1 MGLKIKHR
9 LKHLTV
15 KMELFVL
22 SEWSTFVISTLGSL
36 LYTIGVIGFTL
47 PYRFPDAGVMG
58 IAVILKYTI
67 GLAPSISSL
76 IANVI
81 LLAWGGR
88 ELSKR
93 FVAWTIYNVLLIS
106 FLLEALNFVQF
117 PVVNDMFLVAIAGG
131 IIKGVGGGLIFRTG
145 VSGGGM
151 DIVIAVLRKRYG
163 IEVGRYSFYIN
174 MVILGVSMGIV
185 GLEKMLYGFVAS
197 YVSGQTMDSV
207 LSSFDKRRLVLIM
220 AKDTKPV
227 VNYISEEL
235 HRGSTVLYGEGG
247 FSGEARPT
255 IMCLLTPRQTMVLKR
270 YLAKSHPKSF
280 MVITEASEVMGKGF
294 KHWKNI

>member
-1 MGLKIKHR
+1 MGLNIRHR

-22 SEWSTFVISTLGSL
+22 SEWSTFVISTIGSL

-58 IAVILKYTI
+58 IAIILKYTI
-67 GLAPSISSL
+67 GLAPSLSSL
-76 IANVI
+76 VANVL

-197 YVSGQTMDSV
+197 YVSGQSIDSV

-227 VNYISEEL
+227 VRYISDEL
-235 HRGSTVLYGEGG
+235 RRGSTVLYGEGG
-247 FSGEARPT
+247 FSGEERPT

-270 YLAKSHPKSF
+270 YLAKNHPKSF
-280 MVITEASEVMGKGF
+280 MVVSEASEVLGKGF
-294 KHWKNI
+294 KHWKQI

>member
-15 KMELFVL
+15 KTELFVL

-220 AKDTKPV
+220 AKETKPV

>member
-1 MGLKIKHR
+1 MGLNIRHR

-22 SEWSTFVISTLGSL
+22 SEWSTFVISTIGSL

-76 IANVI
+76 VANVL

-227 VNYISEEL
+227 VKYISDEL

-247 FSGEARPT
+247 FSGEDRPT

-270 YLAKSHPKSF
+270 YLAKNQPRSF
-280 MVITEASEVMGKGF
+280 MVVSEASEVLGKGF
-294 KHWKNI
+294 KHWNHI

>member
-22 SEWSTFVISTLGSL
+22 SEWSTFVISTIGSL

-58 IAVILKYTI
+58 IAIILKYTI

-227 VNYISEEL
+227 VKYISDEL

-247 FSGEARPT
+247 FSGEERPT

-270 YLAKSHPKSF
+270 YLAKNQPRSF
-280 MVITEASEVMGKGF
+280 MVVSEASEVLGNGF
-294 KHWKNI
+294 KHWKQI

>member
-1 MGLKIKHR
+1 MGLNIRHR

-22 SEWSTFVISTLGSL
+22 SEWSTFVISTIGSL
-36 LYTIGVIGFTL
+36 LYPIGVIGFTL

-67 GLAPSISSL
+67 GLAPSLSSL
-76 IANVI
+76 VANVL

-227 VNYISEEL
+227 VKYISDEL

-247 FSGEARPT
+247 F
-255 IMCLLTPRQTMVLKR
+255 
-270 YLAKSHPKSF
+270 
-280 MVITEASEVMGKGF
+280 
-294 KHWKNI
+294 

>member
-1 MGLKIKHR
+1 MKVKHR

-22 SEWSTFVISTLGSL
+22 SEWSTFVISTIGSL

-58 IAVILKYTI
+58 IAIILKYAI
-67 GLAPSISSL
+67 GLAPSITSL
-76 IANVI
+76 VANVF
-81 LLAWGGR
+81 LLLWGGR

-106 FLLEALNFVQF
+106 FLLEALSFVQF
-117 PVVNDMFLVAIAGG
+117 PIVNDMFLVAMAGG
-131 IIKGVGGGLIFRTG
+131 ISRGVGGGMVFRTG
-145 VSGGGM
+145 VSMGGM

-197 YVSGQTMDSV
+197 YVSGQTTDSV

-220 AKDTKPV
+220 AKDTQPV
-227 VNYISEEL
+227 VKHISDEL

-280 MVITEASEVMGKGF
+280 MVVTEASEVMGKGF

>member
-1 MGLKIKHR
+1 
-9 LKHLTV
+9 
-15 KMELFVL
+15 MELFVL
-22 SEWSTFVISTLGSL
+22 SEWSTFVISTIGSL

-58 IAVILKYTI
+58 IAIILKYAI
-67 GLAPSISSL
+67 GLAPSITSL
-76 IANVI
+76 VANVF
-81 LLAWGGR
+81 LLLWGGR

-106 FLLEALNFVQF
+106 FLLEALSFVQF
-117 PVVNDMFLVAIAGG
+117 PIVNDMFLVAIAGG
-131 IIKGVGGGLIFRTG
+131 IIKGIGGGMVFRTG
-145 VSGGGM
+145 VSMGGM

-197 YVSGQTMDSV
+197 YVSGQTTDSV

-227 VNYISEEL
+227 VKYISDEL

-280 MVITEASEVMGKGF
+280 MVVTEASEVMGKGF

>member
-1 MGLKIKHR
+1 
-9 LKHLTV
+9 
-15 KMELFVL
+15 MELFVL
-22 SEWSTFVISTLGSL
+22 SEWSTFVISTIGSL

-58 IAVILKYTI
+58 IAIILKYAI
-67 GLAPSISSL
+67 GLAPSITSL
-76 IANVI
+76 VANVF
-81 LLAWGGR
+81 LLLWGGR

-106 FLLEALNFVQF
+106 FLLEALSFVQF
-117 PVVNDMFLVAIAGG
+117 PIVNDMFLVAIAGG
-131 IIKGVGGGLIFRTG
+131 IIKGVGGGMVFRTG
-145 VSGGGM
+145 VSMGGM

-197 YVSGQTMDSV
+197 YVSGQTTDSV

-227 VNYISEEL
+227 VKYISDEL

-270 YLAKSHPKSF
+270 YLAKGHPKSF
-280 MVITEASEVMGKGF
+280 MVVTEASEVMGKGF

>member
-1 MGLKIKHR
+1 
-9 LKHLTV
+9 
-15 KMELFVL
+15 MELFVL
-22 SEWSTFVISTLGSL
+22 SEWSTFVISTIGSL

-67 GLAPSISSL
+67 GLAPSLSSL
-76 IANVI
+76 VANVL

-227 VNYISEEL
+227 VKYISDEL

-247 FSGEARPT
+247 FSGEDRPT

-270 YLAKSHPKSF
+270 YLAKNQPRSF
-280 MVITEASEVMGKGF
+280 MVVSEASEVLGKGF
-294 KHWKNI
+294 KHWNHI

>member
-1 MGLKIKHR
+1 
-9 LKHLTV
+9 
-15 KMELFVL
+15 MELFVL
-22 SEWSTFVISTLGSL
+22 SEWSTFVISTIGSL

-58 IAVILKYTI
+58 IAIILKYAI
-67 GLAPSISSL
+67 GLAPSITSL
-76 IANVI
+76 VANVF
-81 LLAWGGR
+81 LLLWGGR

-106 FLLEALNFVQF
+106 FLLEALSFVRF

-131 IIKGVGGGLIFRTG
+131 IIKGIGGGMVFRTG
-145 VSGGGM
+145 VSMGGM

-197 YVSGQTMDSV
+197 YVSGQTTDSV

-220 AKDTKPV
+220 AKDTNPV
-227 VNYISEEL
+227 VKYISDEL

-255 IMCLLTPRQTMVLKR
+255 VMCLLTPRQTMVLKR

-280 MVITEASEVMGKGF
+280 MVVTEASEVMGKGF

>member
-1 MGLKIKHR
+1 MGLDIKHR

-22 SEWSTFVISTLGSL
+22 SEWSTFVISTIGSL

-58 IAVILKYTI
+58 IAIILKYTI
-67 GLAPSISSL
+67 GLAPSLSSL
-76 IANVI
+76 VANVL

-227 VNYISEEL
+227 VKYISDEL

-247 FSGEARPT
+247 FSGEERQT

-270 YLAKSHPKSF
+270 YLAKNQPRSF
-280 MVITEASEVMGKGF
+280 MVVSEASEVLGNGF
-294 KHWKNI
+294 KHWKQI

>member
-1 MGLKIKHR
+1 
-9 LKHLTV
+9 
-15 KMELFVL
+15 MELFVL
-22 SEWSTFVISTLGSL
+22 SEWSTFVISTIGSL

-76 IANVI
+76 VANVL

-227 VNYISEEL
+227 VKYISDEL

-247 FSGEARPT
+247 FSGEDRPT

-270 YLAKSHPKSF
+270 YLAKNQPRSF
-280 MVITEASEVMGKGF
+280 MVVSEASEVLGKGF
-294 KHWKNI
+294 KHWNHI

>member
-1 MGLKIKHR
+1 MKVKHR

-22 SEWSTFVISTLGSL
+22 SEWSTFVISTIGSL

-58 IAVILKYTI
+58 IAIILKYAI
-67 GLAPSISSL
+67 GLAPSITSL
-76 IANVI
+76 VANVF
-81 LLAWGGR
+81 LLLWGGR

-106 FLLEALNFVQF
+106 FLLEALSFVQF
-117 PVVNDMFLVAIAGG
+117 PIVNDMFLVAIAGG
-131 IIKGVGGGLIFRTG
+131 IIKGVGGGMVFRTG
-145 VSGGGM
+145 VSMGGM

-174 MVILGVSMGIV
+174 MVILGVSIGIV

-197 YVSGQTMDSV
+197 YVSGQTTDSV

-220 AKDTKPV
+220 AKDTQPV
-227 VNYISEEL
+227 VKYISDEL

-280 MVITEASEVMGKGF
+280 MVVTEASEVMGKGF

>member
-1 MGLKIKHR
+1 MKVKHR

-22 SEWSTFVISTLGSL
+22 SEWSTFVISTIGSL

-58 IAVILKYTI
+58 IAIILKYAI
-67 GLAPSISSL
+67 GLAPSITSL
-76 IANVI
+76 VANVF
-81 LLAWGGR
+81 LLLWGGR

-106 FLLEALNFVQF
+106 FLLEALSFVQF
-117 PVVNDMFLVAIAGG
+117 PIVNDMFLVAIAGG
-131 IIKGVGGGLIFRTG
+131 IIKGVGGGMVFRTG
-145 VSGGGM
+145 VSMGGT
-151 DIVIAVLRKRYG
+151 DIVIAVLRKKYG
-163 IEVGRYSFYIN
+163 IEVGRYSFYMN
-174 MVILGVSMGIV
+174 MAILGVSMGIV

-197 YVSGQTMDSV
+197 YVSGQTTDSV

-220 AKDTKPV
+220 AKDTSPV
-227 VNYISEEL
+227 VKYISDEL

-280 MVITEASEVMGKGF
+280 MVVTEASEVMGKGF

>member
-1 MGLKIKHR
+1 MGLDIKHR

-22 SEWSTFVISTLGSL
+22 SEWSTFVISTIGSL

-58 IAVILKYTI
+58 IAIILKYTI
-67 GLAPSISSL
+67 GLAPSLSSL
-76 IANVI
+76 VANVL

-227 VNYISEEL
+227 VKYISDEL

-247 FSGEARPT
+247 FSGEERPT

-270 YLAKSHPKSF
+270 YLAKNQPRSF
-280 MVITEASEVMGKGF
+280 MVVSEASEVLGNGF
-294 KHWKNI
+294 KHWKQI

>member
-1 MGLKIKHR
+1 MGLNIRHR

-22 SEWSTFVISTLGSL
+22 SEWSTFVISTIGSL

-47 PYRFPDAGVMG
+47 PYRFPDAGVIG

-67 GLAPSISSL
+67 GLAPSLSSL
-76 IANVI
+76 VANVL

-227 VNYISEEL
+227 VKYISDEL

-247 FSGEARPT
+247 FSGEERPT

-270 YLAKSHPKSF
+270 YLAKNQPRSF
-280 MVITEASEVMGKGF
+280 MVVSEASEVLGNGF
-294 KHWKNI
+294 KHWKQI

>member
-58 IAVILKYTI
+58 IAIILKYTI

-227 VNYISEEL
+227 VKYISDEL

-247 FSGEARPT
+247 FSGEERPT

-270 YLAKSHPKSF
+270 YLAKNQPRSF
-280 MVITEASEVMGKGF
+280 MVVSEASEVLGNGF
-294 KHWKNI
+294 KHWKQI

>member
-1 MGLKIKHR
+1 MGLDIKHR

-22 SEWSTFVISTLGSL
+22 SEWSTFVISTIGSL

-58 IAVILKYTI
+58 IAIILKYTI
-67 GLAPSISSL
+67 GLAPSLSSL
-76 IANVI
+76 VANVL

-131 IIKGVGGGLIFRTG
+131 SIKGVGGGLIFRTG

-227 VNYISEEL
+227 VKYISDEL

-247 FSGEARPT
+247 FSGEDRPT

-270 YLAKSHPKSF
+270 YLAKNQPRSF
-280 MVITEASEVMGKGF
+280 MVVSEASEVLGNGF
-294 KHWKNI
+294 KHWKQI

>member
-227 VNYISEEL
+227 VKYISDEL

-280 MVITEASEVMGKGF
+280 MVVTEASEVMGKGF

>member
-1 MGLKIKHR
+1 
-9 LKHLTV
+9 
-15 KMELFVL
+15 MELFVL
-22 SEWSTFVISTLGSL
+22 SEWSTFVISTIGSL

-58 IAVILKYTI
+58 IAIILKYAI
-67 GLAPSISSL
+67 GLAPSITSL
-76 IANVI
+76 VANVF
-81 LLAWGGR
+81 LLLWGGR

-106 FLLEALNFVQF
+106 FLLEALSFVQF
-117 PVVNDMFLVAIAGG
+117 PIVNDMFLVAIAGG
-131 IIKGVGGGLIFRTG
+131 IIKGVGGGMVFRTG
-145 VSGGGM
+145 VSMGGM

-174 MVILGVSMGIV
+174 MVILGVSIGIV

-197 YVSGQTMDSV
+197 YVSGQTTDSV

-227 VNYISEEL
+227 VKYISDEL

-280 MVITEASEVMGKGF
+280 MVVTEASEVMGKGF

>member
-1 MGLKIKHR
+1 MKVKHR

-22 SEWSTFVISTLGSL
+22 SEWSTFVISTIGSL

-58 IAVILKYTI
+58 IAIILKYAI
-67 GLAPSISSL
+67 GLAPSITSL
-76 IANVI
+76 VANVI
-81 LLAWGGR
+81 LLLWGGR

-106 FLLEALNFVQF
+106 FLLEALSFVQF
-117 PVVNDMFLVAIAGG
+117 PIVNDMFLVAIAGG
-131 IIKGVGGGLIFRTG
+131 IIKGVGGGMVFRTG
-145 VSGGGM
+145 VSMGGM

-197 YVSGQTMDSV
+197 YVSGQTTDSV

-220 AKDTKPV
+220 AKDTQPV
-227 VNYISEEL
+227 VKYISDEL

-280 MVITEASEVMGKGF
+280 MVVTEASEVMGKGF

>member
-1 MGLKIKHR
+1 
-9 LKHLTV
+9 
-15 KMELFVL
+15 MELFVL
-22 SEWSTFVISTLGSL
+22 SEWSTFVISTIGSL

-58 IAVILKYTI
+58 IAIILKYTI
-67 GLAPSISSL
+67 GLAPSLSSL
-76 IANVI
+76 VANVL

-227 VNYISEEL
+227 VKYISDEL

-247 FSGEARPT
+247 FSGEERPT

-270 YLAKSHPKSF
+270 YLAKNQPRSF
-280 MVITEASEVMGKGF
+280 MVVSEASEVLGNGF
-294 KHWKNI
+294 KHWKQI

>member
-1 MGLKIKHR
+1 MKVKHR

-22 SEWSTFVISTLGSL
+22 SEWSTFVISTIGSL

-58 IAVILKYTI
+58 IAIILKYAI
-67 GLAPSISSL
+67 GLAPSITSL
-76 IANVI
+76 VANVF
-81 LLAWGGR
+81 LLLWGGR

-106 FLLEALNFVQF
+106 FLLEALSFVQF
-117 PVVNDMFLVAIAGG
+117 PIVNDMFLVAIAGG
-131 IIKGVGGGLIFRTG
+131 IIKGVGGGMVFRTG
-145 VSGGGM
+145 VSMGGM

-197 YVSGQTMDSV
+197 YVSGQTTDSV

-227 VNYISEEL
+227 VKYISDEL

-280 MVITEASEVMGKGF
+280 MVVTEASEVMGKGF

>member
-1 MGLKIKHR
+1 VKVKHR

-22 SEWSTFVISTLGSL
+22 SEWSTFVISTIGSL

-58 IAVILKYTI
+58 IAIILKYAI
-67 GLAPSISSL
+67 GLAPSITSL
-76 IANVI
+76 VANVF
-81 LLAWGGR
+81 LLLWGGR

-106 FLLEALNFVQF
+106 FLLEALSFVQF
-117 PVVNDMFLVAIAGG
+117 PIVNDMFLVAIAGG
-131 IIKGVGGGLIFRTG
+131 IIKGIGGGMVFRTG
-145 VSGGGM
+145 VSMGGM

-197 YVSGQTMDSV
+197 YVSGQTTDSV

-220 AKDTKPV
+220 AKDTSPV
-227 VNYISEEL
+227 VKYISDEL

-280 MVITEASEVMGKGF
+280 MVVTEASEVMGKGF

>member
-1 MGLKIKHR
+1 MKVKHK

-22 SEWSTFVISTLGSL
+22 SEWSTFVISTIGSL

-58 IAVILKYTI
+58 IAIILKYAI
-67 GLAPSISSL
+67 GLAPSITSL
-76 IANVI
+76 VANVF
-81 LLAWGGR
+81 LLLWGGR

-106 FLLEALNFVQF
+106 FLLEALSFVQF
-117 PVVNDMFLVAIAGG
+117 PIVNDMFLVAIAGG
-131 IIKGVGGGLIFRTG
+131 IIKGVGGGMVFRTG
-145 VSGGGM
+145 VSMGGM

-197 YVSGQTMDSV
+197 YVSGQTTDSV

-227 VNYISEEL
+227 VKYISDEL

-280 MVITEASEVMGKGF
+280 MVVTDASEVMGKGF

>member
-1 MGLKIKHR
+1 MKVKHK

-22 SEWSTFVISTLGSL
+22 SEWSTFVISTIGSL

-58 IAVILKYTI
+58 IAIILKYAI
-67 GLAPSISSL
+67 GLAPSITSL
-76 IANVI
+76 VANVF
-81 LLAWGGR
+81 LLLWGGR

-106 FLLEALNFVQF
+106 FLLEALSFVQF
-117 PVVNDMFLVAIAGG
+117 PIVNDMFLVAIAGG
-131 IIKGVGGGLIFRTG
+131 IIKGVGGGMVFRTG
-145 VSGGGM
+145 VSMGGM

-197 YVSGQTMDSV
+197 YVSGQTTDSV

-220 AKDTKPV
+220 AKDTQPV
-227 VNYISEEL
+227 VKYISDEL

-280 MVITEASEVMGKGF
+280 MVVTEASEVMGKGF

>member
-1 MGLKIKHR
+1 
-9 LKHLTV
+9 
-15 KMELFVL
+15 MELFVL
-22 SEWSTFVISTLGSL
+22 SEWSTFVISTIGSL

-58 IAVILKYTI
+58 IAIILKYTI

-207 LSSFDKRRLVLIM
+207 LSSFDRRRLVLIM

-227 VNYISEEL
+227 VKYISDEL

-247 FSGEARPT
+247 FSGEDRPT

-270 YLAKSHPKSF
+270 YLAKNQPRSF
-280 MVITEASEVMGKGF
+280 MVVSEASEVLGKGF
-294 KHWKNI
+294 KHWNHI

>member
-1 MGLKIKHR
+1 MKVKHR

-22 SEWSTFVISTLGSL
+22 SEWSTFVISTIGSL

-58 IAVILKYTI
+58 IAIILKYAI
-67 GLAPSISSL
+67 GLAPSITSL
-76 IANVI
+76 VANVF
-81 LLAWGGR
+81 LLLWGGR

-106 FLLEALNFVQF
+106 FLLEALSFVQF
-117 PVVNDMFLVAIAGG
+117 PIVNDMFLVAIAGG
-131 IIKGVGGGLIFRTG
+131 IIKGIGGGMVFRTG
-145 VSGGGM
+145 VSMGGM

-197 YVSGQTMDSV
+197 YVSGQTTDSV

-220 AKDTKPV
+220 AKDTNPV
-227 VNYISEEL
+227 VKYISDEL

-280 MVITEASEVMGKGF
+280 MVVTEASEVMGKGF

>member
-1 MGLKIKHR
+1 MKVKHR
-9 LKHLTV
+9 LKHITV

-22 SEWSTFVISTLGSL
+22 SEWSTFVISTIGSL

-58 IAVILKYTI
+58 IAIIFKYAI
-67 GLAPSISSL
+67 GLAPSLTSL
-76 IANVI
+76 VANVF
-81 LLAWGGR
+81 LLLWGGR

-106 FLLEALNFVQF
+106 FLLEALSFVQF
-117 PVVNDMFLVAIAGG
+117 PIVKDMFLVAIAGG
-131 IIKGVGGGLIFRTG
+131 IIKGIGGGMVFRTG
-145 VSGGGM
+145 VSMGGT
-151 DIVIAVLRKRYG
+151 DIVIAVLRKKYG
-163 IEVGRYSFYIN
+163 IEVGRYSFYMN
-174 MVILGVSMGIV
+174 MAILGVSMGIV

-197 YVSGQTMDSV
+197 YVSGQTTDSV

-220 AKDTKPV
+220 AKDTQPV
-227 VNYISEEL
+227 VKYISDEL

-270 YLAKSHPKSF
+270 YLAKGHPKSF
-280 MVITEASEVMGKGF
+280 MVVTEASEVMGKGF

>member
-1 MGLKIKHR
+1 VKVKHR

-22 SEWSTFVISTLGSL
+22 SEWSTFVISTIGSL

-58 IAVILKYTI
+58 IAIILKYAI
-67 GLAPSISSL
+67 GLAPSITSL
-76 IANVI
+76 VANVF
-81 LLAWGGR
+81 LLLWGGR

-106 FLLEALNFVQF
+106 FLLETLSFVQF
-117 PVVNDMFLVAIAGG
+117 PIVNDMFLVAIAGG
-131 IIKGVGGGLIFRTG
+131 IIKGVGGGMVFRTG
-145 VSGGGM
+145 VSMGGM

-197 YVSGQTMDSV
+197 YVSGQTTDSV

-220 AKDTKPV
+220 AKDTQPV
-227 VNYISEEL
+227 VKYISDEL

-280 MVITEASEVMGKGF
+280 MVVTEASEVMGKGF

>member
-1 MGLKIKHR
+1 MGLNIRHR

-22 SEWSTFVISTLGSL
+22 SEWSTFVISTIGSL

-76 IANVI
+76 VANVL

>member
-1 MGLKIKHR
+1 MRLKHR

-22 SEWSTFVISTLGSL
+22 SEWSTFVISTIGSL

-76 IANVI
+76 VANVI

-106 FLLEALNFVQF
+106 FLLEALSFVQF
-117 PVVNDMFLVAIAGG
+117 PIVNDMFLVAIAGG

-227 VNYISEEL
+227 IKYISDEL

-247 FSGEARPT
+247 FSGEERPT

-270 YLAKSHPKSF
+270 YLAKNHPRSF
-280 MVITEASEVMGKGF
+280 MVVSEASEVLGKGF
-294 KHWKNI
+294 KHWNHI

>member
-1 MGLKIKHR
+1 
-9 LKHLTV
+9 
-15 KMELFVL
+15 MELFVL
-22 SEWSTFVISTLGSL
+22 SEWSTFVISTIGSL

-58 IAVILKYTI
+58 IAIILKYTI
-67 GLAPSISSL
+67 GLAPSLSSL
-76 IANVI
+76 VANVL

-227 VNYISEEL
+227 VKYISDEL

-247 FSGEARPT
+247 FSGEDRPT

-270 YLAKSHPKSF
+270 YLAKNQPRSF
-280 MVITEASEVMGKGF
+280 MVVSEASEVLGNGF
-294 KHWKNI
+294 KHWKQI